1 MATRQSSFIV
11 KLYYSSQ
18 VHTAILVD
26 FFKAMKIQIMDAETK
41 SVIKEKEN
49 FMTQMFYFFIKICVI
64 PIQKNEDGKIRF
76 SLWSKKFLVFLVIFC
91 PLTSYILMV
100 DLYYFHGYFLEFIES
115 FSQKNNIIDSVVS
128 IYFIASILLSCPFST
143 MFIAAM
149 ASNFNCIKLI
159 YPTNG
164 HSLIISSL
172 FFMVGM
178 LLMLIASSLG
188 NFDNLSLDRI
198 VAVVLI
204 PYFAMSYNILLWYFS
219 SFVISAWISKL
230 SKECRKANA
239 ETILERVDDILQSY
253 KNLDRILGPFVA
265 VFFTLF
271 QVNWIIVIYTGFIAF
286 FTDYS
291 LECQICMGIGGLV
304 TAGGCK

>member
-1 MATRQSSFIV
+1 
-11 KLYYSSQ
+11 
-18 VHTAILVD
+18 
-26 FFKAMKIQIMDAETK
+26 MDAETK
-41 SVIKEKEN
+41 SVIKEN

-204 PYFAMSYNILLWYFS
+204 PYFALSYNILLWYFS